1 MTNLPYSVSV
11 ILLAGGVGCRMKS
24 DIPKQ
29 YLQLGSKALALY
41 SFDCLRMV
49 PEVSEIVVVCEK
61 EYRQLFSLEMPDVD
75 ISFAEPGRRRQDS
88 VFNGYQAIISN
99 PDLVCIHD
107 AARPFITVEL
117 VRRVL
122 EAANSCG
129 AATAAMPIKFTV
141 KEADDNQLVSQTP
154 DRSKIWEI
162 QTPQVLKPSI
172 IEEGFASIQKQNLT
186 ITDDVSLAEQLGL
199 PVKLVEG
206 DYTNLKITTPEDLTI
221 AEETLKSQKSMDR
234 VPV

>member
-1 MTNLPYSVSV
+1 MTNVPYRVSV
-11 ILLAGGVGCRMKS
+11 ILLAGGIGRRMKS

-29 YLQLGSKALALY
+29 YLQLGGKALALY

-61 EYRQLFSLEMPDVD
+61 DYQQLFSLEMPDVE
-75 ISFAEPGRRRQDS
+75 ISFAEPGNRRQDS
-88 VFNGYQAIISN
+88 VFNGYQAILSN

-122 EAANSCG
+122 DGANSYG
-129 AATAAMPIKFTV
+129 ASTPAMPIKFTV
-141 KEADDNQLVSQTP
+141 KEADENQLVIETP

-162 QTPQVLKPSI
+162 QTPQVLKPNI
-172 IEEGFASIQKQNLT
+172 IEQGFASIQKQNLT

-206 DYTNLKITTPEDLTI
+206 DYKNLKITTPEDLTI
-221 AEETLKSQKSMDR
+221 AEETLKSQKSMDH